1 LNLAHIQHGARIAD
15 IAHDRQPA
23 QSGDNFPQEFKPQFD
38 RITNQLANI
47 NKALG
52 SIYMMLVW
60 AVLLQAGILGKLWG
74 FPERLWVV
82 SQSG

>member
-1 LNLAHIQHGARIAD
+1 MTD
-15 IAHDRQPA
+15 D
-23 QSGDNFPQEFKPQFD
+23 QFD

-60 AVLLQAGILGKLWG
+60 AVLLLAGILGKLWG
-74 FPERLWVV
+74 FPERLW
-82 SQSG
+82 SWWS